1 MHILINGS
9 LSCVIASIFDL
20 LTISIY
26 IIKSGRVMRIIINY
40 SRTSWYGHLSNKDT
54 SMLRTV
60 SNVPTKFAYIFFK
73 KTAIIRTLSN
83 TDKGH

>member
-1 MHILINGS
+1 
-9 LSCVIASIFDL
+9 
-20 LTISIY
+20 
-26 IIKSGRVMRIIINY
+26 MRIVINY

-73 KTAIIRTLSN
+73 KKTHY
-83 TDKGH
+83 TDSL

>member
-1 MHILINGS
+1 
-9 LSCVIASIFDL
+9 
-20 LTISIY
+20 
-26 IIKSGRVMRIIINY
+26 MRIIINY
-40 SRTSWYGHLSNKDT
+40 SRTSWYGYLSNKDT

-73 KTAIIRTLSN
+73 KTSIIRTLSN

>member
-1 MHILINGS
+1 
-9 LSCVIASIFDL
+9 
-20 LTISIY
+20 
-26 IIKSGRVMRIIINY
+26 MRIIINY

-73 KTAIIRTLSN
+73 KTSIIRTLTN
-83 TDKGH
+83 TDKGHKISAPEFYLVKTVICLRLYLRSCICTQVL

>member
-1 MHILINGS
+1 
-9 LSCVIASIFDL
+9 
-20 LTISIY
+20 
-26 IIKSGRVMRIIINY
+26 MRIVINY

>member
-1 MHILINGS
+1 
-9 LSCVIASIFDL
+9 
-20 LTISIY
+20 
-26 IIKSGRVMRIIINY
+26 MRIVINY

-73 KTAIIRTLSN
+73 KKPPLYGLSLIQ
-83 TDKGH
+83 TKDTRSWPQSFI